1 MKNSTTL
8 QQLEF
13 QKTNIESS
21 RKLINVVLQR
31 FQVNQATILDIKAA
45 QNSFELTGYQLVN
58 LKFAAK
64 ISEIELKRLMY
75 QLGN

>member
-1 MKNSTTL
+1 M
-8 QQLEF
+8 
-13 QKTNIESS
+13 
-21 RKLINVVLQR
+21 QR
-31 FQVNQATILDIKAA
+31 FQVNQATILDVKAA
-45 QNSFELTGYQLVN
+45 QSSYELTGYQLVN